1 MKFNRKLNLK
11 KKNDAFVSHFRF
23 LGLSKGECRT
33 NVIRSA
39 AQAMSVAL
47 SFPGDRV
54 ADDHQQ
60 QSADDVRRAK
70 IAVAAYR
77 LLDPRER
84 TDVYERVQ
92 LCYPIDRD
100 DAEAYWP
107 AISKLVD
114 QMPKVPVRVRGQ
126 TGKSIQLMGQALIE
140 VAIDG
145 NAPSDDEPGA
155 ESREDLVNRSNSELS
170 LEERRGVVRLMRKSD
185 ESILSGLFPIGWLR
199 SRLGI

>member
-1 MKFNRKLNLK
+1 MKFIRKLNLK
-11 KKNDAFVSHFRF
+11 KKDDAFVSHFRF
-23 LGLSKGECRT
+23 LGLTKGECRT

-47 SFPGDRV
+47 SFRGDRV
-54 ADDHQQ
+54 AEDHLQ

-70 IAVAAYR
+70 IAVATYR

-100 DAEAYWP
+100 EVETRGP
-107 AISKLVD
+107 TVPKLVD
-114 QMPKVPVRVRGQ
+114 QMPKVPQIVRAPA
-126 TGKSIQLMGQALIE
+126 GKAIKLMGQPLIDE
-140 VAIDG
+140 AIDG
-145 NAPSDDEPGA
+145 NSPTDDEPGA
-155 ESREDLVNRSNSELS
+155 KDLTDQANRASSELS

-185 ESILSGLFPIGWLR
+185 ESILSGLLR
-199 SRLGI
+199 LVGLDRD